1 MFTFLDNFFGVLE
14 DFFATSAF
22 TFVGF
27 VFLIIITLLTLY
39 VMHTY
44 EK

>member
-1 MFTFLDNFFGVLE
+1 MFEFFNNISSVLE

-22 TFVGF
+22 TFIGF
-27 VFLIIITLLTLY
+27 IFLIVITLLTLY